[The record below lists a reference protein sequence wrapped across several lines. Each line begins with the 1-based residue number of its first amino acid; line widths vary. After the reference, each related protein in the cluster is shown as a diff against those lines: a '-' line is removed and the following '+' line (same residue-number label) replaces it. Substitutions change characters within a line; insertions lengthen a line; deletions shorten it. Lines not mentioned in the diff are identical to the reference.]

1 MENIFVTSYF
11 KRLAAFFCIPTGEPE
26 FWNHLP
32 ISLANIQNCIHLQ
45 KQFDISILIIF
56 TIYAY
61 NMLLTCT
68 IYIDLY
74 PPNWYYN
81 LIEFLSKKKTKSKIH
96 SSDFSGRW
104 DWKKVV
110 HTWQQHHFSSIHRR
124 SKISI
129 DRLFCAHLST
139 WTLEMAHFLTP
150 RKMAKKTKK
159 QFFCTCKVRASFR
172 KNKKQVF
179 LAKDILLRCTPIWSG
194 NSRQ

>member
-1 MENIFVTSYF
+1 MRIRWFRDSTQVMRFFFNACVGCYGLKVHSILWKTFLSHPIL
-11 KRLAAFFCIPTGEPE
+11 KDWLRFFCIPTGEPE

-81 LIEFLSKKKTKSKIH
+81 LIEFLSKKKQNPKSTVLIFPVGGIGK
-96 SSDFSGRW
+96 RW
-104 DWKKVV
+104 CTHDNS
-110 HTWQQHHFSSIHRR
+110 TTFPR
-124 SKISI
+124 STGGQRS
-129 DRLFCAHLST
+129 L
-139 WTLEMAHFLTP
+139 
-150 RKMAKKTKK
+150 
-159 QFFCTCKVRASFR
+159 
-172 KNKKQVF
+172 
-179 LAKDILLRCTPIWSG
+179 
-194 NSRQ
+194 